1 MSKRIIVVDDDKEV
15 REIVTFV
22 LGLRGYEVMSAAGG
36 QQLQKHLTS
45 LVPDLIILDIMM
57 PGEDGFQICR
67 GLRSGEGTRSIP
79 IVIITAHVEEI
90 YEKISE
96 DLGVAHHMI
105 KPFHPLE
112 LAETVD
118 ALLGKDVV

>member
-1 MSKRIIVVDDDKEV
+1 MSKRIIIVDDDKEV
-15 REIVTFV
+15 REIVMFV
-22 LGLRGYEVMSAAGG
+22 LSLHGYEVVPAASS
-36 QQLQKHLTS
+36 QQLQKHLTA
-45 LVPDLIILDIMM
+45 LLPDLIILDVMM

-67 GLRSGEGTRSIP
+67 GLRSMEGTRNIP
-79 IVIITAHVEEI
+79 IVIITAHAEEI

-112 LAETVD
+112 LAEKVD
-118 ALLGKDVV
+118 ALLGKDVK